1 MGGILGNI
9 DNIFGPGGFLG
20 GAPGDTDAQK
30 AQAAL
35 LARMMGRE
43 GELNPELMKLLGDS
57 TGNADAAYT
66 AQMDGANSVYPGV
79 QSDVSTL
86 NMPPAALDALNK
98 IRQERLSSIDS
109 QTTKMI
115 GSGVADYARRGMSSS
130 STAEGLG
137 DKVGAAIAPT
147 ISQAEGDFYNART
160 TMPGE
165 IAMKKYGLA
174 TAQGGLNSAAL
185 KDKYSSVLNPY
196 LDMWK
201 TSAGIG
207 AQTPSTTKDPGQGGA
222 NLGTIASLFA

>member
-1 MGGILGNI
+1 MGGII
-9 DNIFGPGGFLG
+9 DQIFGPGGFLG

-30 AQAAL
+30 AQAEL

-43 GELNPELMKLLGDS
+43 GELYPELMKLLGES
-57 TGNADAAYT
+57 TGNADEAYKAT
-66 AQMDGANSVYPGV
+66 MAGADSVYPGV
-79 QSDVSTL
+79 QSDISTL

-98 IRQERLSSIDS
+98 IRQERIASIDD
-109 QTTKMI
+109 QATEMI

-137 DKVGAAIAPT
+137 KRVGAAIAPT
-147 ISQAEGDFYNART
+147 VNAANADFYNSRT
-160 TMPGE
+160 SMPSD

-174 TAQGGLNSAAL
+174 TTQGGLNAQAL
-185 KDKYSSVLNPY
+185 RDKYSSVLNPY
-196 LDMWK
+196 LNMWG

-207 AQTPSTTKDPGQGGA
+207 AKPPDTNKDPGQGGQ